1 MAQFGSALDW
11 GSRGRGFKSRQ
22 PDQKEIKADIMGL
35 RHDIF
40 LESGTREHAD
50 GAVFNRQ
57 SDNYKDL
64 DRRLRLVE
72 VKFPD
77 LAQSAALP
85 CSATS
90 PKYHYVSSLAVD
102 APPLR
107 QRPFASEAQ

>member
-1 MAQFGSALDW
+1 
-11 GSRGRGFKSRQ
+11 
-22 PDQKEIKADIMGL
+22 MGL

-77 LAQSAALP
+77 LAQSAA
-85 CSATS
+85 A
-90 PKYHYVSSLAVD
+90 
-102 APPLR
+102 
-107 QRPFASEAQ
+107 